1 MAGLPE
7 GTVTLLFTD
16 IEGSTLLV
24 QKLGDRYGEALA
36 TQRALLRSAVEAAG
50 GHEID
55 TQGDSFFI
63 AFATV
68 RDALEAAVAAQ
79 RALAGE
85 EWPADAE
92 VRLRMGIH
100 TGEPAVETRVT
111 WVLTSTEPLGS
122 VRSRTAHKSSSPSP
136 LVSWPQTCCPR
147 APRWRTSGSISSR
160 TFRGPS
166 DSSS

>member
-36 TQRALLRSAVEAAG
+36 TQRALLRSAVQAAG

-92 VRLRMGIH
+92 VRLRERSWSRFELPLVISGSRSSGLGIAAF
-100 TGEPAVETRVT
+100 TAP
-111 WVLTSTEPLGS
+111 LTSMS
-122 VRSRTAHKSSSPSP
+122 FRSTTRSARRSE
-136 LVSWPQTCCPR
+136 
-147 APRWRTSGSISSR
+147 GSSR
-160 TFRGPS
+160 RLTRRRNS
-166 DSSS
+166 AAR